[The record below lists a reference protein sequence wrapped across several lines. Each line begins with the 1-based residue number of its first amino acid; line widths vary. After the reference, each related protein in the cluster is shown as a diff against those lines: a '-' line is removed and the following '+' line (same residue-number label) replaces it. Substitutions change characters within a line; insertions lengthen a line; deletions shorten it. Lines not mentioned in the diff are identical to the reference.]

1 MLSNKISVC
10 NPFTYFVRFN
20 EGIDVVIHNKYTIT
34 PRGNFVVNAISH
46 KNIYLQRGD
55 GMSVMLAKRRQEA
68 KTRLPEL
75 LSEVAFS
82 IKSVHP
88 ECTIILFGS
97 FAKGEQHEDSDLDI
111 CVLVPELTYRR
122 ADMEIDAACAI
133 REDFP
138 LPMDLLLYAQD
149 DFDEKAKKKYLV
161 QHEIKQNGVIIGG

>member
-1 MLSNKISVC
+1 
-10 NPFTYFVRFN
+10 
-20 EGIDVVIHNKYTIT
+20 
-34 PRGNFVVNAISH
+34 
-46 KNIYLQRGD
+46 
-55 GMSVMLAKRRQEA
+55 MSELLEKRRYEA

-75 LSEVAFS
+75 LDEVVHS
-82 IKSVHP
+82 IKTVHP
-88 ECTIILFGS
+88 ECTVILFGS
-97 FAKGEQHEDSDLDI
+97 YAKGKPHEDSDLDI

-149 DFDEKAKKKYLV
+149 EFDEKSKKKYFV